1 MFAKKLTH
9 KSIFITVFFVLLFS
23 FACQQES
30 IICTKEWRALSIKI
44 IDSADSPVILDDYYT
59 TNNNT
64 GEIFRMKDIDTY
76 IDSLN
81 KLSGEYMIMTDNQK
95 HWAKN
100 GYCKVTFKG
109 FLNKKE
115 VVSEEYSVTA
125 DACHI
130 GDLIGRTTIVINP

>member
-1 MFAKKLTH
+1 MFAKKLTY

-30 IICTKEWRALSIKI
+30 IICTMEWRALSIKI

-109 FLNKKE
+109 FLNKNE